1 MSEASE
7 TNLSASQEDYLEAIA
22 ELIESHGHAHTSD
35 IAARLSV
42 RMPSVT
48 NALGL
53 LSRNGYV
60 SYRPNFPVTLTRQGA
75 TEAERVRRRHRILEE
90 FFRRLLGL
98 SVEQA
103 GKAACRIEHIID
115 ENTIERFRIFSEA
128 VTKRRDCRALRNYL
142 SDAFDIRLSPKTSD
156 CRVLASLDGGALAD
170 ILLHGRNIDDPE
182 PLEKRGAAPE
192 TELVMEGFDERE
204 GVYVCRAAD
213 GTRLRFSPEE
223 AENIWVTPR
232 PAEKTCP
239 DVEAYT

>member
-1 MSEASE
+1 MSE

-35 IAARLSV
+35 IAARLNV

-60 SYRPNFPVTLTRQGA
+60 SYRPNFPVTLTKEGA
-75 TEAERVRRRHRILEE
+75 TEAERVRHRHRILET

-115 ENTIERFRIFSEA
+115 ENTVERFRIFSDA
-128 VTKRRDCRALRNYL
+128 VTERRDCRALRNYL
-142 SDAFDIRLSPKTSD
+142 SDAFDIRLSPETSV
-156 CRVLASLDGGALAD
+156 CRVLASLGGGEPAD

-182 PLEKRGAAPE
+182 PLAKRGIVPE
-192 TELVMEGFDERE
+192 TELIMEGFDERE
-204 GVYVCRAAD
+204 GVYVCRTAD
-213 GTRLRFSPEE
+213 GSTLRCTPEE

-232 PAEKTCP
+232 PSERRRSKC
-239 DVEAYT
+239 